1 MNTVQLLQSG
11 FPRRAHRLR
20 PAGICAPGFL
30 PARRGWLPRFGWIL
44 LRYVL
49 PPVVLVAV
57 VSWCLL
63 RR

>member
-11 FPRRAHRLR
+11 FIAALI
-20 PAGICAPGFL
+20 ASGLLASAPGFL
-30 PARRGWLPRFGWIL
+30 PTRRGWLPRFGWIL

-49 PPVVLVAV
+49 PPVLLVAV

-63 RR
+63 HH

>member
-1 MNTVQLLQSG
+1 MNPTQVLQAGCLASLIAAALL
-11 FPRRAHRLR
+11 A
-20 PAGICAPGFL
+20 AAPGFL

-44 LRYVL
+44 VRYVL
-49 PPVVLVAV
+49 PPVVLIGL